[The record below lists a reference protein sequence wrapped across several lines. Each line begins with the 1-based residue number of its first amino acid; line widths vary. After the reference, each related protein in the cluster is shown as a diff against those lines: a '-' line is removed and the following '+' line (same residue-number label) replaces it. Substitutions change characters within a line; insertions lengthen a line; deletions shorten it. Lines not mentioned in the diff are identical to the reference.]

1 MRGLKIIIVLMTSVT
16 ICYSQTVTSTII
28 KFDEFTIEFEN
39 LAPFDDKQL
48 RKTFTTDMEFA
59 VDLGETLESS
69 RIKIQ
74 TDNWDKI
81 EVEQRLETSVTIM
94 NEGPH
99 CDLVDWKH
107 YTTDWTKLKEI
118 NKLTYTALSYKNGEI
133 TKFPDV
139 DMKEL
144 REAVKKKC
152 GQGWADLIKETKTPY
167 DYPCDVGVS
176 RFYVKVIGTDKV
188 TGKRIQRI
196 ITIRIPMGC

>member
-74 TDNWDKI
+74 TDKWDKI
-81 EVEQRLETSVTIM
+81 EIEQRLETSVTIM

-107 YTTDWTKLKEI
+107 YTTDWAKLKEI

-144 REAVKKKC
+144 REAAKKKC

-188 TGKRIQRI
+188 TGKRIQRT